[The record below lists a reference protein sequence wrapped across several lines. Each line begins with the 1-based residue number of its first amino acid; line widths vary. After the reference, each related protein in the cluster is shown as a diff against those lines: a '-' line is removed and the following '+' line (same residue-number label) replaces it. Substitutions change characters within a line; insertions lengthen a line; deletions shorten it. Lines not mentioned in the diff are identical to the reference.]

1 MEEVVNQSLNEEV
14 APLETENQESP
25 QVQAKETIAE
35 KPKEDSQQKN
45 WRELNRAKK
54 ELERKLREQ
63 QELNEKLMQY
73 VAPPHRAQQVEE
85 PEEPDDDFISKGKVK
100 KVAKKTVE
108 PLEKKIEELES
119 RLEQQR
125 QYNQFSTLKQK
136 YPDFDE
142 VVNPDTLALLEENE
156 PELAQTIADLKDPYK
171 VGMQSY
177 KYIKSLK
184 LANSQIVAESR
195 SAKEIEKK
203 IEKNSKTVQS
213 PQAFDKRPM
222 AQAFRMTDA
231 MKQEL
236 FREMMGYAALADS
249 VPELS

>member
-1 MEEVVNQSLNEEV
+1 MDEVVNQSLNEEV

-25 QVQAKETIAE
+25 QVQSKVSEE
-35 KPKEDSQQKN
+35 KPKEDTQNHN
-45 WRELNRAKK
+45 WKELNRAKK
-54 ELERKLREQ
+54 DLERKLKEQ
-63 QELNEKLMQY
+63 RELNEKLMQY
-73 VAPPHRAQQVEE
+73 VAPPQRPQSIEE

-100 KVAKKTVE
+100 KVARKTVE

-125 QYNQFSTLKQK
+125 QYNQFSELKK
-136 YPDFDE
+136 RFPDFDE

-184 LANSQIVAESR
+184 LASSQAVAESR
-195 SAKEIEKK
+195 NAKEIEKK